1 MNIHISGSQRYR
13 HYRIKKDVLVDN
25 RESRRMYTIVKS
37 EEWGVTIKT
46 KDVLYQEL
54 SSERTRA
61 KQILGAVMRSW
72 SISDPCDE
80 IKKGL
85 WRDPG
90 EVVDLTDL

>member
-1 MNIHISGSQRYR
+1 MAAMVYTNPSSMNFG
-13 HYRIKKDVLVDN
+13 D
-25 RESRRMYTIVKS
+25 

-90 EVVDLTDL
+90 EVVDLSFLRNL